1 MAYAFTGYNPERMA
15 RASLKDAAISF
26 KKSVELSKRLRGM
39 MSDKAERYLE
49 AVIAKKEPVPF
60 TRYTGGAGHRR
71 GMMAGKYPVKAAL
84 SFLSLLKQGV
94 ANAENKGLGTP
105 LRIIHVMAQQASR
118 PLHHGRQRGH
128 AMKRA
133 HVELVLAETEESKRR
148 EKKQKRGEKREEAKQ
163 APVVAEKPVTEK
175 SVTEKPITKKPVTEI
190 SVTEQKMKEKVEEK
204 KFEEKNV
211 DEKNMIDEKKS
222 DERVD
227 VPEKKTVKKPA
238 AKRADGKKKAPAP
251 KRRPAKKE

>member
-175 SVTEKPITKKPVTEI
+175 SVTEKPITKKPVTEQK
-190 SVTEQKMKEKVEEK
+190 TEKKVDEGKFDEKKIEEK
-204 KFEEKNV
+204 KV
-211 DEKNMIDEKKS
+211 DEKKS

-227 VPEKKTVKKPA
+227 VPEKKTAKKPA
-238 AKRADGKKKAPAP
+238 AKRADGEKKAPAP